1 MTTAPAARVSR
12 MLEQID
18 DPERATL
25 LRGLW
30 QVYRF
35 GRYVAHVYRAVVS
48 LVERLLSTFV
58 AAVVCLVEASVDIFT
73 E

>member
-1 MTTAPAARVSR
+1 
-12 MLEQID
+12 MLDQID

-30 QVYRF
+30 
-35 GRYVAHVYRAVVS
+35 HVYRLGLRVATAYRVFLSV
-48 LVERLLSTFV
+48 LETLLTSFV
-58 AAVVCLVEASVDIFT
+58 ATIVCLVEASIDIFT

>member
-1 MTTAPAARVSR
+1 
-12 MLEQID
+12 MLDQID

-30 QVYRF
+30 QVYLL
-35 GRYVAHVYRAVVS
+35 GRRVAQAYRVFLS
-48 LVERLLSTFV
+48 LVEHLLSTFV
-58 AAVVCLVEASVDIFT
+58 VTVIYLVEASIDIYT

>member
-1 MTTAPAARVSR
+1 
-12 MLEQID
+12 MLDQID

-35 GRYVAHVYRAVVS
+35 GLRVATAYRVFLS
-48 LVERLLSTFV
+48 LVETLLTTFV
-58 AAVVCLVEASVDIFT
+58 ATIVRLVEASIDIFT
-73 E
+73 D